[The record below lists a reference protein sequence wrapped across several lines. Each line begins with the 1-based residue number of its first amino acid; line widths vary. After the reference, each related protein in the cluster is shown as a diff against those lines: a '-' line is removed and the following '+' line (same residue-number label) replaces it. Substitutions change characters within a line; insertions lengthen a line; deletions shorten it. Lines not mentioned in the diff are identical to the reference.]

1 MRSIGRLFIII
12 LLAALGAGLY
22 LFGTGTTART
32 DGESPSE
39 IRRAVDPQVVVV
51 ETEEDLEV
59 EDAADNATAEAPT
72 ANAPTADAGPVE
84 PEAQA
89 AEAKAGE
96 SAQPEKPADKEKDR
110 PAASESAQPE
120 TGTITAFSASAT
132 DEGFVLRLDG
142 VPSDF
147 TPEWFRLSSP
157 ARFVVDL
164 PGNWKLK
171 GSNVF
176 RSQSGPIKHV
186 VAGVHPDKLRFVVH
200 FSEEASVPQGRP
212 VFVHDEGILSVRVP

>member
-12 LLAALGAGLY
+12 LLAAFGAGLY

-39 IRRAVDPQVVVV
+39 IRRTVDPQVVVV

-59 EDAADNATAEAPT
+59 EDAADNATAEAPAAAADDGQAESGEQAADMAGET
-72 ANAPTADAGPVE
+72 AE
-84 PEAQA
+84 PE
-89 AEAKAGE
+89 K
-96 SAQPEKPADKEKDR
+96 SATKDKDR

-120 TGTITAFSASAT
+120 TGSITAFSASAT
-132 DEGFVLRLDG
+132 DEGFVLRLHG
-142 VPSDF
+142 VPTDF

-171 GSNVF
+171 GKNVF
-176 RSQSGPIKHV
+176 RSQSGPIRHV

-200 FSEEASVPQGRP
+200 FSEGASVPQGRP